1 MFFTIHYR
9 LAREVEQLVFEVKSI
24 IHGYRNH
31 TLSRVRINRQY
42 FFFFKFSYD
51 IDFIVF
57 VGTSAGRVG
66 TFLSVNVESRVIQ
79 RMRHSETFRASQM
92 EIAMASKL
100 RRACGR
106 LNIKARSRCP
116 VDQVRA
122 IYTSKNTDIFT
133 AKRNAIVVAITRLAL
148 VVEAEYI
155 AIRLVDKQVI
165 VDIEIR
171 PFLLDHQIARWASA
185 TA

>member
-1 MFFTIHYR
+1 
-9 LAREVEQLVFEVKSI
+9 
-24 IHGYRNH
+24 
-31 TLSRVRINRQY
+31 
-42 FFFFKFSYD
+42 
-51 IDFIVF
+51 
-57 VGTSAGRVG
+57 
-66 TFLSVNVESRVIQ
+66 
-79 RMRHSETFRASQM
+79 
-92 EIAMASKL
+92 MASKL
-100 RRACGR
+100 RRACSR

-165 VDIEIR
+165 VDIEIL
-171 PFLLDHQIARWASA
+171 PFLLDHQIARCASA